1 MDKIKFGIFLP
12 FYLYRNTT
20 EPTALFNQLKTVV
33 LECER
38 LGYDSVWLDDHLMYG
53 NMPILECW
61 TTLSA
66 LCAVTSKIRLGT
78 MVTSN
83 AFRNPAL
90 TAKMAA
96 TVDLVSGGRLEL
108 GLGAG
113 VQSQE
118 HAAYGFDFPSFRVR
132 VQRLT
137 ESLQIITSLWT
148 QEKTTYKGAH
158 FRVVDAVCEPKP
170 VQKPH
175 PPLVVGGSGERYL
188 LKVTAQYADR
198 FDFSYLPTIELY
210 QHKLHVLESHCKAV
224 GRNFDEIEKSCWP
237 QGQIILG
244 SDKAELEQKIANLKP
259 KGVSKEAFAK
269 AHFLGTPQQYVD
281 TLKPYL
287 DLGVTYFMQYFADLP
302 DVGSLQLFAPFIKN

>member
-1 MDKIKFGIFLP
+1 
-12 FYLYRNTT
+12 
-20 EPTALFNQLKTVV
+20 
-33 LECER
+33 
-38 LGYDSVWLDDHLMYG
+38 
-53 NMPILECW
+53 
-61 TTLSA
+61 
-66 LCAVTSKIRLGT
+66 

-302 DVGSLQLFAPFIKN
+302 DVDSLQLFAPFIKN